1 MLHQSSAL
9 LFAGLLLFPTSALA
23 QIVPD
28 RTLGNENSRT
38 VSDTI
43 NNLPSDRIEGGAT
56 RGVNLFHS
64 FREFNIGE
72 GRGAYFANTNGI
84 ANIFTRVTGGSHSN
98 ILGTLGVQGNA
109 NLFLLNP
116 KGIVFGPNARLDLRG
131 SFLGATADSIVFNNG
146 FDLKLRK
153 ESSADVQLLI
163 NAINTTKAGLVYA
176 YSEAIVREFNM
187 DVRLDILGLSS
198 ANTFENIDI
207 TYSYWYNPE
216 LNYKIY
222 MLPGILVILVTII
235 GMFLTAMNLVRE
247 KEMGTAEQINVTPIR
262 KYQLI
267 IGKLLPFWVIAL
279 FELAFG
285 MSIGRIFF
293 HLPLLGSPVTL
304 FSFAAVYLLVVLGIG
319 LLLSTLADTQQQ
331 VMFLAFF
338 FMLTFILMSGIF
350 TPVESMPG
358 WAQKVNIINPF
369 AYFMRVIRM
378 ILLKGSG
385 FRDLQHEFISMFV
398 YAFSILGLAIWR
410 YRKIN

>member
-1 MLHQSSAL
+1 MRILIAILRKEFIQIFRNRVMLP
-9 LFAGLLLFPTSALA
+9 FIF
-23 QIVPD
+23 IVPIIQMVV
-28 RTLGNENSRT
+28 L
-38 VSDTI
+38 V
-43 NNLPSDRIEGGAT
+43 
-56 RGVNLFHS
+56 
-64 FREFNIGE
+64 
-72 GRGAYFANTNGI
+72 FA
-84 ANIFTRVTGGSHSN
+84 
-98 ILGTLGVQGNA
+98 A
-109 NLFLLNP
+109 NLEMKEIRLYT
-116 KGIVFGPNARLDLRG
+116 VDLDLSETSRKLRYEFIASPFYKDKG
-131 SFLGATADSIVFNNG
+131 TGYSLEEGEEMLLRDKADLILVFNNG
-146 FDLKLRK
+146 FGAKLRK
-153 ESSADVQLLI
+153 ENTSDIQLLI
-163 NAINTTKAGLVYA
+163 NAINITKAGLVYA
-176 YSEAIVREFNM
+176 YSEAIIREFNQ
-187 DVRLDILGLSS
+187 DIRLEWLGLSS
-198 ANTFENIDI
+198 TNLLGNIDVS
-207 TYSYWYNPE
+207 YSYWYNPE

-247 KEMGTAEQINVTPIR
+247 KEIGTAEQINVTPVR
-262 KYQLI
+262 KYHLI

-285 MSIGRIFF
+285 LTIGRLFF
-293 HLPLLGSPVTL
+293 HLPITGNILLL

-350 TPVESMPG
+350 TPVESMPV

-385 FRDLQHEFISMFV
+385 FSDIRHEFISLMI
-398 YAFSILGLAIWR
+398 YASAILGLAIWR